1 MFWKLRGGSACAC
14 RGIAMM
20 SSTTY
25 GIKMS
30 IKDYDFWTWDPM
42 ILRVVIRK
50 IFSYFFVPGKSRNL
64 KVLLSQTLYC
74 ANQIQIKNTQ
84 TQLFAYS
91 RKFFQNTPEAKIRQR
106 ITPKIRRM
114 KQILISLLSN

>member
-1 MFWKLRGGSACAC
+1 
-14 RGIAMM
+14 MM

-50 IFSYFFVPGKSRNL
+50 IFSYFLVPGKSRNL